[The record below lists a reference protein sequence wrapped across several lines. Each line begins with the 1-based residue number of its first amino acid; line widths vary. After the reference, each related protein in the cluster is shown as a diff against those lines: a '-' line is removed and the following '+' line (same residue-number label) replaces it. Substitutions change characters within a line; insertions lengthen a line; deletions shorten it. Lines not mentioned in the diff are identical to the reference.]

1 MKKGIFNLLVFVTG
15 AVTGS
20 TVAGNLLG
28 KKAALQ
34 EVMSEK
40 HLSLFLMMNQWV
52 KNYQEGREISSYF
65 ERNGYKKIAIYGMSY
80 AGETLLNEL
89 KKTEVQV
96 AYVIDKK
103 AGNTLK
109 GLTAYSPEDEL
120 EEADAIIVTAIAY
133 FDEIRDLL
141 EEKVTCPIISLE
153 SVIYEV

>member
-1 MKKGIFNLLVFVTG
+1 
-15 AVTGS
+15 
-20 TVAGNLLG
+20 
-28 KKAALQ
+28 
-34 EVMSEK
+34 
-40 HLSLFLMMNQWV
+40 MMNQWV